1 MTYSLDL
8 REKVIS
14 FISDGGSKSEA
25 MRIFQLSRDT
35 IYRWIN
41 AEDLRPKE
49 HGQRHRKIDKEAL
62 RKHVEEYSPDF
73 NPIEQTFG
81 AMKKRRQGMPQE
93 TNIENLILSYY

>member
-62 RKHVEEYSPDF
+62 RKHVEEYPEMYLRERADIFDVHLSSMGHMLKKL
-73 NPIEQTFG
+73 NIV
-81 AMKKRRQGMPQE
+81 KKR
-93 TNIENLILSYY
+93 T

>member
-62 RKHVEEYSPDF
+62 RKHVEEYPDMYLRERADIF
-73 NPIEQTFG
+73 DVHLSSMGHMLKKLNIV
-81 AMKKRRQGMPQE
+81 KKRA
-93 TNIENLILSYY
+93 